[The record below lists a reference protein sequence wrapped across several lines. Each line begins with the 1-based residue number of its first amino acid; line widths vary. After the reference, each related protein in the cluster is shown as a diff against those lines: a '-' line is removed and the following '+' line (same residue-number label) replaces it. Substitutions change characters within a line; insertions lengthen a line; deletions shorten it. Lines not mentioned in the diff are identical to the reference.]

1 MDKHITINL
10 SPEMYAVLSALS
22 GLAVAVM
29 QNDKEVA
36 QGFATMLSAPE
47 MEPVAK
53 EIIDLLQSIGH
64 DLTNGTGEKIT
75 PKIQIVS

>member
-10 SPEMYAVLSALS
+10 SPEMFAVLSALS

-53 EIIDLLQSIGH
+53 EIIDLLQSISR
-64 DLTNGTGEKIT
+64 DMMSGTGETIT